1 MLVIAYSSQIA
12 HSLGRRDWA
21 DKHLWGTMQ
30 WYILIG
36 VGIIFISII
45 VMFGGAKSASD
56 GIGELQMQ
64 NESAIQK

>member
-12 HSLGRRDWA
+12 QSLGRRDWA
-21 DKHLWGTMQ
+21 DKHLGGTLQ

-56 GIGELQMQ
+56 WIGDLQIQ
-64 NESAIQK
+64 NNTIQK

>member
-12 HSLGRRDWA
+12 QSLGRRDWA
-21 DKHLWGTMQ
+21 DKHLGGTLQ

-45 VMFGGAKSASD
+45 VMFGGAKWASD
-56 GIGELQMQ
+56 GIGELQLQ
-64 NESAIQK
+64 NDTLQK